1 MFCSS
6 GQRDQSACGL
16 FCQTAAAT
24 IKRNERKRELKDGGR
39 EKEDMI
45 EGCDDRGCY
54 LRLVDETKL
63 AQVTFTQVLKEHQRN
78 QLLKKCDRMGGK

>member
-24 IKRNERKRELKDGGR
+24 IQRNERKGELKDGDGGR

-45 EGCDDRGCY
+45 EGCDDRGT
-54 LRLVDETKL
+54 R
-63 AQVTFTQVLKEHQRN
+63 VL
-78 QLLKKCDRMGGK
+78 LTAGG